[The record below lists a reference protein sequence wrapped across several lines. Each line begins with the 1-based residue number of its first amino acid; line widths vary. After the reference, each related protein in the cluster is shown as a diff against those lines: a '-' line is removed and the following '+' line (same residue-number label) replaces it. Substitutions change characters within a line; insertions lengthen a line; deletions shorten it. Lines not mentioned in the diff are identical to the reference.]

1 MALTDGLRESLK
13 NQEIESFGE
22 CEAREIRNL
31 ETGDSFTVQCDNKQC
46 PICGMKKGTNLM
58 YAIRATCGP
67 FPYVMRVDTK
77 DELDRILERAKKRK
91 QRGKLD
97 YAYFAVGDDFDGF
110 ILLTDVPLDRAAR
123 QMDLASWRDRIIISY
138 RYGRRIRLTRG
149 LVTLSLFVRDIT
161 DRKGRKS
168 RYAMVDRDR
177 WRKMVDNIDNLAMN
191 DQIRE
196 ERGLVWNSPSETL
209 STRFTER
216 VDIPSFPSQMSLS

>member
-1 MALTDGLRESLK
+1 MIDPSLHCTTSMPAK
-13 NQEIESFGE
+13 VHFPS
-22 CEAREIRNL
+22 
-31 ETGDSFTVQCDNKQC
+31 
-46 PICGMKKGTNLM
+46 GMS
-58 YAIRATCGP
+58 CGP

-91 QRGKLD
+91 QRKGHE

-110 ILLTDVPLDRAAR
+110 ILLTDVALDKRAR
-123 QMDLASWRDRIIISY
+123 QMDLASWKDRIIISY
-138 RYGRRIRLTRG
+138 RYGRRVRLTRG

-177 WRKMVDNIDNLAMN
+177 WRKQVDTIDNLALN

-196 ERGLVWNSPSETL
+196 ERGLVWNSPSETQ
-209 STRFTER
+209 STRYTEQA
-216 VDIPSFPSQMSLS
+216 VTPSFPSQLAMS